1 MNYSRIHN
9 SGADRRVQMWFI
21 ACHCLNNQ
29 ISSDIIIEIQV
40 LIKILKSM
48 IYELLNKFC
57 DIFIKEKIT
66 IQVFIKILK
75 SMIFELLMG
84 ALLKKV

>member
-1 MNYSRIHN
+1 
-9 SGADRRVQMWFI
+9 
-21 ACHCLNNQ
+21 
-29 ISSDIIIEIQV
+29 
-40 LIKILKSM
+40 M

-84 ALLKKV
+84 AFIKKKKV